1 MTEFVKQI
9 EVDAQRVD
17 AYLKNKQP
25 IQLTLMS
32 FDKSVHEL
40 VVPVLNQSGEL
51 MDPHLIKSVF
61 GVFTFDAVR
70 RPIQINGEVNE
81 DTVSVVIPDII
92 RGYEGK
98 FGIEVDLQLTDDR
111 TLTLAQ
117 FEAQARI
124 SEIDAGAQGAQAY
137 YFELFED
144 HLQQVAARKTAATQA
159 MTDDVAAVEMAKAQ
173 AATEITAKADE
184 IGELSIVQ
192 LKDEHDKLKAR
203 VEGIPDDDDFAG
215 FDRRI
220 NLKADKTEVTASL
233 TASKVYSDQLITDLV
248 NGAPSTLDTIQ
259 ELATAMLGNKGV
271 LEALN
276 SAITKKADKEYVETA
291 IQNIG
296 DIQRT
301 WQGTLTEYQ
310 ALESYDP
317 LTVYYII
324 SNYEVVVK

>member
-1 MTEFVKQI
+1 M
-9 EVDAQRVD
+9 
-17 AYLKNKQP
+17 
-25 IQLTLMS
+25 
-32 FDKSVHEL
+32 
-40 VVPVLNQSGEL
+40 
-51 MDPHLIKSVF
+51 
-61 GVFTFDAVR
+61 
-70 RPIQINGEVNE
+70 
-81 DTVSVVIPDII
+81 
-92 RGYEGK
+92 
-98 FGIEVDLQLTDDR
+98 
-111 TLTLAQ
+111 
-117 FEAQARI
+117 
-124 SEIDAGAQGAQAY
+124 
-137 YFELFED
+137 
-144 HLQQVAARKTAATQA
+144 AARKTAATQA